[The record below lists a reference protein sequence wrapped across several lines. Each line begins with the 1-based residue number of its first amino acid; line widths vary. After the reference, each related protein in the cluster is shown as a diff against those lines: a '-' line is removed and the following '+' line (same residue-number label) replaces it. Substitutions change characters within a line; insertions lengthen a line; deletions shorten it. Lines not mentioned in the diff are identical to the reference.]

1 MPGAHACSRGGPT
14 RPLIAPVCLLASAC
28 TTLGPDFAHPTV
40 PSLAPWSSGRLR
52 ATVGDGVAVAASPVD
67 DWWRTFNDPALDAL
81 VAEARREN
89 RNVRTA
95 GLRIMEA
102 RAQLGIAGSG
112 RYPQRQRLSGNVAR
126 GGREQTSGPDTAAWS
141 CGAGFDVAWELDFWG
156 KFQRGIEAADANY
169 FASIAQY
176 DDVQV
181 LVAAQTAS
189 IYATIRTIELRL
201 RIARESAALQQ
212 RSLEHT
218 GRLFKSGNE
227 S

>member
-1 MPGAHACSRGGPT
+1 VLQGVPT
-14 RPLIAPVCLLASAC
+14 RLLIAPVGLLASAC

-126 GGREQTSGPDTAAWS
+126 GGREQSSGPDTAAWS

-156 KFQRGIEAADANY
+156 KFQRGIEAADANC